1 MIGTLIATNEQVIAA
16 IQMYE
21 AVRHLRFSVAIRT
34 LTTPE
39 QLVAAPTPDPT
50 TEIQS
55 GLTAVTLSPD
65 ELQDQPRPAEEDDS
79 FGNTGEYAHPDLQ
92 DLSFGPLGQEQGALP
107 PPMKPSARR
116 ASFSDDDWD
125 HVGRCTLSD
134 LSDYEE
140 EEQPHDHPGPST
152 STHKEKML
160 VHTEDPFADPFA
172 D

>member
-16 IQMYE
+16 IQMYD
-21 AVRHLRFSVAIRT
+21 AVRHLRVSVVIRT
-34 LTTPE
+34 LTTFE
-39 QLVAAPTPDPT
+39 QLVTAPTSDPT

-65 ELQDQPRPAEEDDS
+65 EPQDQPRPTEEDDS
-79 FGNTGEYAHPDLQ
+79 FGDTGEYAHPDLQ
-92 DLSFGPLGQEQGALP
+92 DLSFGPLGHEQGALP
-107 PPMKPSARR
+107 PPMKPSAQH

-125 HVGRCTLSD
+125 HVGLGTLSD

-140 EEQPHDHPGPST
+140 QEQPHDDPGPST
-152 STHKEKML
+152 STHREKMP